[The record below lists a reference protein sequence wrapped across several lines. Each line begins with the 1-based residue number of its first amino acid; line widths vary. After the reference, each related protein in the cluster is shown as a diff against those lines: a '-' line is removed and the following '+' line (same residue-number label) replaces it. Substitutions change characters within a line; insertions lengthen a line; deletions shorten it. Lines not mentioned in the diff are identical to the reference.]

1 MPRIEE
7 VGSATASGF
16 ISPSSRYSSST
27 AIIYGDAK
35 ILTLEI
41 YKRDT
46 KASLSSDDRFT
57 VITPGTEFRP
67 DIVSQKSY
75 GTPEFWWRIME
86 DNKIFDIFDFRSGL
100 SIRIPGSV
108 LA

>member
-1 MPRIEE
+1 MPIIEE
-7 VGSATASGF
+7 VGTATSSGF
-16 ISPSSRYSSST
+16 VTASSRYANST
-27 AIIYGDAK
+27 AITYGDKK

-41 YKRDT
+41 YKRVIGPVT
-46 KASLSSDDRFT
+46 SQDRFT

-86 DNKIFDIFDFRSGL
+86 DNGIFDIFEFKAGL
-100 SIRIPGSV
+100 NIRIPGSL